1 LIILLPFRAVL
12 YETKHATVQGGAL
25 LDFGITNTFV
35 QWTQFASFWLNH
47 PTDNF
52 HQTSFEG
59 LEKTDLNQCEPNRDA
74 QINSEERR
82 RIMSTT
88 PRQDQNSVV
97 AVFSQHSAAE
107 NAIKELKGGGFDIKK
122 LAVVGR
128 DYQSESDVVGF
139 YNTGDRMKY
148 WGKWGAFWG
157 GLWGLLFGAAFLI
170 VPGIGP
176 VVAAG
181 SIVSWIVAALEGAV
195 VVGGLSAL
203 GAGLY
208 SLGIPKNSV
217 LKYETSIKAG
227 KFVLVAHGTAEEVAK
242 ARDML
247 KTSGAEQI
255 DSYQP
260 STEVARVAWAGW
272 GHSRSRCNSLPAL
285 TTVALLPRPLWFKGR
300 ARETRAAL
308 RLLLG

>member
-1 LIILLPFRAVL
+1 MN
-12 YETKHATVQGGAL
+12 
-25 LDFGITNTFV
+25 NT
-35 QWTQFASFWLNH
+35 
-47 PTDNF
+47 PT
-52 HQTSFEG
+52 
-59 LEKTDLNQCEPNRDA
+59 
-74 QINSEERR
+74 
-82 RIMSTT
+82 
-88 PRQDQNSVV
+88 QDQNSVV
-97 AVFSQHSAAE
+97 AVFSQNSAAE
-107 NAIKELKGGGFDIKK
+107 NAIKELKDGGFDIKK

-128 DYQSESDVVGF
+128 DYQTEADVVGF

-181 SIVSWIVAALEGAV
+181 SIVDWIIAALEGAI

-208 SLGIPKNSV
+208 SLVIPKNSV
-217 LKYETSIKAG
+217 VKYETSIKAG
-227 KFVLVAHGTAEEVAK
+227 KFVLVAHGTAQEVAK

-255 DSYQP
+255 DSYEP
-260 STEVARVAWAGW
+260 STEVARVA
-272 GHSRSRCNSLPAL
+272 
-285 TTVALLPRPLWFKGR
+285 
-300 ARETRAAL
+300 
-308 RLLLG
+308 

>member
-1 LIILLPFRAVL
+1 
-12 YETKHATVQGGAL
+12 
-25 LDFGITNTFV
+25 
-35 QWTQFASFWLNH
+35 
-47 PTDNF
+47 
-52 HQTSFEG
+52 
-59 LEKTDLNQCEPNRDA
+59 
-74 QINSEERR
+74 
-82 RIMSTT
+82 MSNM

-97 AVFSQHSAAE
+97 AVFSQHTAAE
-107 NAIKELKGGGFDIKK
+107 NAIKELKGDGFDIKK

-157 GLWGLLFGAAFLI
+157 GLWGLLLGAAFLI

-208 SLGIPKNSV
+208 SLGVPKNSV

-260 STEVARVAWAGW
+260 STEAAPRGV
-272 GHSRSRCNSLPAL
+272 SRLVSFQGVGAIQFYDSGL
-285 TTVALLPRPLWFKGR
+285 VERPLWVKAHTG
-300 ARETRAAL
+300 EKLTLSSTRV
-308 RLLLG
+308 RP